1 MLSTS
6 IGNISK
12 SCALDAAAAFFDTT
26 YMCCLHF
33 PNHVMYLAAS
43 AERVAI
49 ALLMVLF
56 LEASVINEVIRV
68 ILLCYS
74 PFSSAQITLLLSVLL
89 WMSFYT
95 YAIRNSWIHF
105 EC

>member
-1 MLSTS
+1 
-6 IGNISK
+6 
-12 SCALDAAAAFFDTT
+12 
-26 YMCCLHF
+26 
-33 PNHVMYLAAS
+33 MYLAAS

-74 PFSSAQITLLLSVLL
+74 PFSSAQITLLSVLL